1 MFILIKYNFWYKIV
15 VMYTK
20 YFVIVFLFIFYSF
33 LHSFG
38 GRPITMEE
46 VRPYYTISDRI
57 RIDIY
62 IYTNLSGNSNYNYL
76 TFTVADA
83 IANQLDYNKTL
94 KLQQET
100 NLNLIPV
107 DFERAYD
114 YKVFQFTNIT
124 YTARIGSNESI
135 TNIITNYERTY
146 YTNWG
151 EVRSNVKFVGP
162 ETKYFFLEDNEIIME
177 YNGSNVIVRN
187 TNDFLQ
193 EIDTG
198 GSYYEYFGDDIKK
211 YVFTRNSDIAIFG
224 TVDYQRPNFVITTH
238 VAYIRERK
246 IDSYK
251 LEISEARIDE
261 QIPLYALDIAN
272 RISHL
277 DKTGVIAINVEP
289 ENSYIYIDNILMGIS
304 GSTLYIPALTTNSHR
319 FTIKKDMYETIDT
332 MLTFERANRDI
343 ELNFSLKEVT
353 DMARVQ
359 IEVPGDV
366 ESSVI
371 INGIKEEPAAIIDKN
386 FGFGTY
392 SIKITNSNYLDYY
405 GTFTVDST
413 NSLFLTPTMRLFK
426 TPTLADRIFKNYER
440 NTKVFLGLTI
450 AAGIFS
456 IGSYIFAQEILDKT
470 MVDYYERYGN
480 MSSRPAIDLSRYNTA
495 YNLYI
500 AGMVITSAFA
510 LTTGIYYML
519 WINESNF
526 SVEKLTFNAGFGG
539 ANLAYSYSW

>member
-124 YTARIGSNESI
+124 YTARIGSNENI

-151 EVRSNVKFVGP
+151 GVRSNVKFVGP

-319 FTIKKDMYETIDT
+319 FTIKNDMYETIDT
-332 MLTFERANRDI
+332 MLAFEKANEDI

-359 IEVPGDV
+359 IEVPGDA
-366 ESSVI
+366 ESTVI

-470 MVDYYERYGN
+470 MVDYYEQYGN

>member
-1 MFILIKYNFWYKIV
+1 
-15 VMYTK
+15 MYTK

-38 GRPITMEE
+38 GRPLTIEE
-46 VRPYYTISDRI
+46 VRPYYTVADRV

-62 IYTNLSGNSNYNYL
+62 IYSNLSGNTNYNYL

-94 KLQQET
+94 KLQNET

-107 DFERAYD
+107 NFERVYD

-151 EVRSNVKFVGP
+151 GVRSNVKFVGP

-332 MLTFERANRDI
+332 MLAFEKANEDI

-359 IEVPGDV
+359 IEIPGDV

-371 INGIKEEPAAIIDKN
+371 INGIKEEPAAIIDKS

-413 NSLFLTPTMRLFK
+413 NSLFLTPTMKLFK
-426 TPTLADRIFKNYER
+426 EPTLADRIFKNYER
-440 NTKVFLGLTI
+440 NTKIFLGLTI
-450 AAGIFS
+450 AAGIFTV
-456 IGSYIFAQEILDKT
+456 GSYIYADEILDLT
-470 MVDYYERYGN
+470 MVNYYERYRN
-480 MSSRPAIDLSRYNTA
+480 TANRPPIDLTRYNTA
-495 YNLYI
+495 FNMYI

-539 ANLAYSYSW
+539 ANLAYSYNW